1 MTKQRKIL
9 LVEPDSILGSALKTA
24 LEGSGFKVSHV
35 LTAQEAVIV
44 ADAKTPDLVILEL
57 QLVSHSGIEFLCEFR
72 SYSDWDQIPVVIYSS
87 VPPTE
92 FAASR
97 EGIAMELGVVKYLYK
112 AVASLSD
119 LIGVVKEQ
127 FSNATKLDTHAAAKK

>member
-1 MTKQRKIL
+1 MTKQRRIL
-9 LVEPDSILGSALKTA
+9 LVEPDSIIGTALKTA
-24 LEGSGFKVSHV
+24 LEGAGFKVTHV
-35 LTAQEAVIV
+35 LTAQEAVIE

-92 FAASR
+92 FGASR

-112 AVASLSD
+112 ATASLSD
-119 LIGVVKEQ
+119 LIGVVKER
-127 FSNATKLDTHAAAKK
+127 FSNSTKLDTYAAAKK